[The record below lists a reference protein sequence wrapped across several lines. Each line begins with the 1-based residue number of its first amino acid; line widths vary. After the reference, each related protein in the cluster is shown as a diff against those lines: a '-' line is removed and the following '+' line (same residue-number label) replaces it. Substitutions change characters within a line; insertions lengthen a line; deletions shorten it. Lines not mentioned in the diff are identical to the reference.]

1 MKTFLEEVAKKV
13 LQVNSNIENL
23 KIIVPTIRAVS
34 FLKESIK
41 KVIDKPIISPNILSV
56 SEFVTDLSGLS
67 PLSKIELLCNFYSIY
82 KSLTPKKELEFFNK
96 FSLKF

>member
-13 LQVNSNIENL
+13 LQVNSDNENL
-23 KIIVPTIRAVS
+23 IIIVPTIRAIN

-41 KVIDKPIISPNILSV
+41 KVIDKPIVSPNILSI

-67 PLSKIELLCNFYSIY
+67 IM
-82 KSLTPKKELEFFNK
+82 
-96 FSLKF
+96 